1 MMSYGLRW
9 IMTEIEVIDRQRQI
23 IKDQADLIAELV
35 YIIKQSELTGPGVDE
50 LLARS
55 DALEVNV

>member
-1 MMSYGLRW
+1 
-9 IMTEIEVIDRQRQI
+9 MTEIEVIDRQRQI